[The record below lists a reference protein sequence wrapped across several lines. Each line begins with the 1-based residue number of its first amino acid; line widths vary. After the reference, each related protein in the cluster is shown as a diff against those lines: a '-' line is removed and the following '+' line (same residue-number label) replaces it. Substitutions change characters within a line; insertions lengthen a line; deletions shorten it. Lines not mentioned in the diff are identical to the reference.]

1 MGGTYRKTTKRK
13 EQTKRKSYKSKN
25 NKRTLYKKKGTKGP
39 KKTRKTRKTRK
50 AKKNFKG
57 GIYGEDNVIFT
68 PENIKYIET
77 LKDKDLDNA
86 SSEEKKKIIWAKLQW
101 SEYNSPNSYSG
112 QHASYE
118 KYNKKNKS
126 FFSKLF
132 KK

>member
-39 KKTRKTRKTRK
+39 KKTRKTRK
-50 AKKNFKG
+50 AKKKFKG

-126 FFSKLF
+126 YFSKLF